1 MNMATAT
8 GNIIEIK
15 NLVKRFGDFTAVGD
29 ISLDI
34 KKGEIFGLLGPNG
47 AGKSTTINILLGL
60 LPPTSGSVMV
70 NGIDMRKNP
79 DKAKKEIGV
88 VTQET
93 VVEPELTATQNLM
106 LFGKLHHI
114 PASELQE
121 SIRFALDL
129 SGLTGFKDAFAG
141 TFSGGMKRR
150 LETAKALMHA
160 PQLLLLDEPTTGL
173 DIQNRTQIWNLLRE
187 INKKQNVT
195 ILMTT
200 QYLEEADQ
208 LCNRIGIIDH
218 GKLIALG
225 TPAELKRKIGM
236 SSIIEVA
243 ADKDDLARVAAVFKK
258 AGLEPQVLT
267 NKVVAPGGTN
277 AVDKVQRLMRALTA
291 GKIAIQSISMHEPTI
306 DDVFLKLTGS
316 AVRDETGSEDAQ
328 KDATAALMGRGRS
341 R

>member
-1 MNMATAT
+1 MAAAPA
-8 GNIIEIK
+8 NIIEIK

-236 SSIIEVA
+236 SSMIEVA

-258 AGLEPQVLT
+258 AGLEPQILT

-291 GKIAIQSISMHEPTI
+291 AKITIQSINMHEPTI

-316 AVRDETGSEDAQ
+316 AVRDETGSDDAQ